1 MRTIHT
7 SVPGRMDVRMVHMIL
22 DSTPFYKISHVE
34 TEKTTPK
41 THSYAI
47 ESAAVCQIRGGFFVA
62 HRGKNKQKS
71 PQITTAKRKEGY
83 NAPHVTKEETGAIPV
98 SERTRPRGIQH
109 FMPPLR
115 TQLQAGASGA
125 CH

>member
-22 DSTPFYKISHVE
+22 DSTPFYKIAHVE

-47 ESAAVCQIRGGFFVA
+47 ESAAVCQYPGVVSLPLTEA
-62 HRGKNKQKS
+62 KSSKN
-71 PQITTAKRKEGY
+71 
-83 NAPHVTKEETGAIPV
+83 
-98 SERTRPRGIQH
+98 RP
-109 FMPPLR
+109 
-115 TQLQAGASGA
+115 QLQQ
-125 CH
+125 

>member
-22 DSTPFYKISHVE
+22 DSTPFYKIAHVE

-41 THSYAI
+41 MHSYAI

-62 HRGKNKQKS
+62 HRGKNKKKS
-71 PQITTAKRKEGY
+71 PQITTAKRKEG
-83 NAPHVTKEETGAIPV
+83 
-98 SERTRPRGIQH
+98 
-109 FMPPLR
+109 
-115 TQLQAGASGA
+115 
-125 CH
+125 

>member
-22 DSTPFYKISHVE
+22 GSTPFYKISHVE

-47 ESAAVCQIRGGFFVA
+47 EICGCVSVSGVVSSSLTEAKISQN
-62 HRGKNKQKS
+62 HPKS
-71 PQITTAKRKEGY
+71 Q
-83 NAPHVTKEETGAIPV
+83 
-98 SERTRPRGIQH
+98 Q
-109 FMPPLR
+109 
-115 TQLQAGASGA
+115 
-125 CH
+125 